1 MGRRNT
7 APDQLPQR
15 PDPEQGRS
23 ATRMGFFMVP
33 VFFFGAVMFIGIGYT
48 FLSVPEQPVAF
59 AYGSFALAAVFVV
72 LAIRRI
78 RRIATGKE
86 KY

>member
-1 MGRRNT
+1 MERHNT
-7 APDQLPQR
+7 APDQQPQR

-33 VFFFGAVMFIGIGYT
+33 VFFFGVVILIGIGFT
-48 FLSVPEQPVAF
+48 FLTIPGQSVVF
-59 AYGSFALAAVFVV
+59 AYVAFALAAVLLFFAVRKVV
-72 LAIRRI
+72 
-78 RRIATGKE
+78 RIATGKD